1 MIMEESETD
10 LKNLQVLID
19 KSIENAGEFLKNS
32 FEMPL
37 HSLNAEQLVK
47 FIGKI
52 KTVAFGSVTRDGEPR
67 VAPVG
72 GVFYRGYFYLP
83 TVASSIRARHVK
95 RQPAV
100 SLTYYS
106 GENIAVIIHGYGE
119 IIAEGHQK
127 FQSLLDFSGIN
138 LQSWGKG
145 NEGVFIKVN
154 PEKLFTYVRYPDQF

>member
-1 MIMEESETD
+1 MDESATD
-10 LKNLQVLID
+10 LMNLQKLID
-19 KSIENAGEFLKNS
+19 KSIANAGGFLKSS
-32 FEMPL
+32 FEMPT

-52 KTVAFGSVTRDGEPR
+52 KTIAFGSVTRDGEPR

-72 GVFYRGYFYLP
+72 GIFYRAHFYLP
-83 TVASSIRARHVK
+83 TVASSLRARHVK

-106 GENIAVIIHGYGE
+106 GEDIAVIIHGYAE
-119 IIAEGHQK
+119 IIAEGHKK
-127 FQSLLDFSGIN
+127 FQTLLDFSGIN

-145 NEGVFIKVN
+145 KEGVFIKVN
-154 PEKLFTYVRYPDQF
+154 PEKLFTYVRYPNQF